1 MLPQKLRLGLAIFLI
16 AVITGYHLPLVQAD
30 PQPSTCQTILEK
42 PSSGQEA
49 ITLLGSNLS
58 VAAEQNSLTSYQLT
72 QLLLNNPTFHLDMCG
87 KGFYAESMIVPQMS
101 PLPIENFYLPGSLT
115 TKSTLKTNT
124 VNTIYSSV
132 FKLHSNPGS
141 KKTIYLDFDGEKIE
155 NTAWNKNFNNDASW
169 IASGFSQDTD
179 FTTFSNSELDVIQS
193 VWQRVAEDF
202 SSFDVDVTTQLPA
215 LGALERTNAAD
226 DIYGTRAL
234 ISNDTV
240 IFNACK
246 CSGLAY
252 VGVFDSIGNLHDIN
266 QPAWIFT
273 QGLGDNP
280 KFIAEAITHEVGHTL
295 GLSHDGSKAVL
306 YFPGINGWAPIMGV
320 GFYQP
325 VTQWSKGEYVDATNV
340 EDDLSIIA
348 SHGLLIRK
356 DEDDNSEKT
365 ARIIKENQG
374 LGGVIT
380 TAEDVDYFSFTPNAS
395 TEFTFAASAATLS
408 PDLDINLT
416 IYPVGKASAKTV
428 FNPPLVIT
436 STDIVEGLSV
446 NAPIKLIAGAT
457 YIITIDGSPLSTSS
471 TAYTAYGSIGTYKI
485 SVNKGRAVAA
495 SNTSAGP
502 IDAGTTSLP
511 DKLVLPVQTPKN
523 TAPLE
528 LPDTVK
534 IQRRIGSKFL
544 SVI

>member
-16 AVITGYHLPLVQAD
+16 AVITGYHLPAVQAE
-30 PQPSTCQTILEK
+30 PQPGSCVTILEK

-49 ITLLGSNLS
+49 IDLLGSKLS
-58 VAAEQNSLTSYQLT
+58 IAAEQNSLASFQLT

-87 KGFYAESMIVPQMS
+87 KGFYAESMIVPQMN
-101 PLPIENFYLPGSLT
+101 PLPIENFYLPGSLAA
-115 TKSTLKTNT
+115 KSTVKTNAI
-124 VNTIYSSV
+124 NTNYASV

-141 KKTIYLDFDGEKIE
+141 KKTIYLDFNGEKIE
-155 NTAWNKNFNNDASW
+155 NTTWNKNFNNGAAW
-169 IASGFSQDTD
+169 FASGFSQDSD

-202 SSFDVDVTTQLPA
+202 STFDVDVTTELPT
-215 LGALERTNAAD
+215 LGALERTSAAD
-226 DIYGTRAL
+226 DTFGTRAL

-252 VGVFDSIGNLHDIN
+252 VGVFDSIGNLHDVN

-273 QGLGDNP
+273 QGVGDNP

-325 VTQWSKGEYVDATNV
+325 ITQWSKGEYVDATNV
-340 EDDLSIIA
+340 EDDLAIIA
-348 SHGLLIRK
+348 RHGLSIRA

-365 ARIIKENQG
+365 ARIIIENQG
-374 LGGVIT
+374 FGGVIT
-380 TAEDVDYFSFTPNAS
+380 TAQDIDYFSFTPSLSLDYTIEAN
-395 TEFTFAASAATLS
+395 AATLS
-408 PDLDINLT
+408 PDLDINLA
-416 IYPVGKASAKTV
+416 IYPVGKIALKKV
-428 FNPPLVIT
+428 FNPPLVVS
-436 STDIVEGLSV
+436 STDIVEGLSAKATV
-446 NAPIKLIAGAT
+446 KLNSGVR
-457 YIITIDGSPLSTSS
+457 YIITIDGAPLSNSS
-471 TAYTAYGSIGTYKI
+471 APYTAYGSIGTYKLSI
-485 SVNKGRAVAA
+485 SKGKGGVTSTLADVSAD
-495 SNTSAGP
+495 SNS
-502 IDAGTTSLP
+502 TSLP
-511 DKLVLPVQTPKN
+511 DKLVLPTRTPTN
-523 TAPLE
+523 PSPLE
-528 LPDTVK
+528 LPDEVK
-534 IQRRIGSKFL
+534 IRGSIGSRFF

>member
-16 AVITGYHLPLVQAD
+16 ALISGYHLPVVQAE
-30 PQPSTCQTILEK
+30 PQPGSCITILEK

-58 VAAEQNSLTSYQLT
+58 IATKQNSLESYQLT

-101 PLPIENFYLPGSLT
+101 PLPIENFYLPGSLSTKT
-115 TKSTLKTNT
+115 TIKTNT
-124 VNTIYSSV
+124 VNTNYSSV

-155 NTAWNKNFNNDASW
+155 NTAWNKNFNGGATW

-179 FTTFSNSELDVIQS
+179 FTNFSNSELDVIQS

-202 SSFDVDVTTQLPA
+202 STFDVDVTTQLPA

-295 GLSHDGSKAVL
+295 GLSHDGTKAVL

-340 EDDLSIIA
+340 EDDLAIIA
-348 SHGLLIRK
+348 SHGLSIRN

-374 LGGVIT
+374 FGGVIT
-380 TAEDVDYFSFTPNAS
+380 TSGDIDYFSFTPNVSAD
-395 TEFTFAASAATLS
+395 FTFAASAATLS

-416 IYPVGKASAKTV
+416 IYPVGKAASKTV
-428 FNPPLVIT
+428 FNPPLVIS
-436 STDIVEGLSV
+436 STDIVDGLSV
-446 NAPIKLIAGAT
+446 NASMKLIAGTT
-457 YIITIDGSPLSTSS
+457 YIITIDGAPLSTTSS
-471 TAYTAYGSIGTYKI
+471 AYTAYGSIGTYKL
-485 SVNKGRAVAA
+485 SVNKGKAVDA
-495 SNTSAGP
+495 SNTSAAP
-502 IDAGTTSLP
+502 NDAGTTSLP

-528 LPDTVK
+528 LPDTTKVK
-534 IQRRIGSKFL
+534 RSVGSKFL
-544 SVI
+544 TVI

>member
-16 AVITGYHLPLVQAD
+16 AVISGCHLPAVQAE
-30 PQPSTCQTILEK
+30 PQTGSCRTILEK

-49 ITLLGSNLS
+49 IDQLGGNLPI
-58 VAAEQNSLTSYQLT
+58 AAEQNSLKSFQLT
-72 QLLLNNPTFHLDMCG
+72 QLLLNNPSFHLDMCG

-101 PLPIENFYLPGSLT
+101 PLPIENFFLPGSLA

-124 VNTIYSSV
+124 INTNYSSV

-155 NTAWNKNFNNDASW
+155 NTAWNKNFNNGATW
-169 IASGFSQDTD
+169 TASGFSQDKD
-179 FTTFSNSELDVIQS
+179 FTTFSKSELDVIQS

-202 SSFDVDVTTQLPA
+202 STFDVDVTTELPV

-226 DIYGTRAL
+226 NIYGTRAL

-273 QGLGDNP
+273 QGVGDNP

-295 GLSHDGSKAVL
+295 GLAHDGSKSVL

-325 VTQWSKGEYVDATNV
+325 ITQWSKGEYIDATNV

-348 SHGLLIRK
+348 SHGLSIRT

-374 LGGVIT
+374 LGGIIT
-380 TAEDVDYFSFTPNAS
+380 TSKDVDYFSFTSSAS
-395 TEFTFAASAATLS
+395 ADFTFAASVATLS

-416 IYPVGKASAKTV
+416 IYPSDKPKSKTN
-428 FNPPLVIT
+428 FNPPLLIS

-446 NAPIKLIAGAT
+446 NATMKLVLGTT
-457 YIITIDGSPLSTSS
+457 YIITIDGSPLPDST
-471 TAYTAYGSIGTYKI
+471 TAYTAYGSIGTYKLNI
-485 SVNKGRAVAA
+485 SKGKGVAP
-495 SNTSAGP
+495 STSQPVMTESA
-502 IDAGTTSLP
+502 TTSLP
-511 DKLVLPVQTPKN
+511 DKLVLPAQAPVN
-523 TAPLE
+523 AAPLE
-528 LPDTVK
+528 LPNTFTA
-534 IQRRIGSKFL
+534 RRNISSKFL
-544 SVI
+544 TLI

>member
-16 AVITGYHLPLVQAD
+16 AVITGYHLPMVQAE
-30 PQPSTCQTILEK
+30 PQPGSCLILLKK

-49 ITLLGSNLS
+49 ITSLGSNLS
-58 VAAEQNSLTSYQLT
+58 IAAEQNSLASNQLI

-115 TKSTLKTNT
+115 TKTTVKTNS
-124 VNTIYSSV
+124 VNTNYSSV

-155 NTAWNKNFNNDASW
+155 NTAWNKNFNNGASW
-169 IASGFSQDTD
+169 IASGFSQDAD

-202 SSFDVDVTTQLPA
+202 STFDVDVTTQLPA
-215 LGALERTNAAD
+215 LGALERTNASD
-226 DIYGTRAL
+226 DVYGTRAL

-252 VGVFDSIGNLHDIN
+252 VGVFDANGNLHDIN

-280 KFIAEAITHEVGHTL
+280 KFLAEATTHEVGHTL
-295 GLSHDGSKAVL
+295 GLSHDGSKTVL

-325 VTQWSKGEYVDATNV
+325 ITQWSKGEYVDATNV

-348 SHGLLIRK
+348 SHGLSIRK

-365 ARIIKENQG
+365 ARIINENQS

-380 TAEDVDYFSFTPNAS
+380 TAGDVDYFSFLPNAS
-395 TEFTFAASAATLS
+395 TDFTFTASAATLS

-416 IYPVGKASAKTV
+416 IYPVGKASSKTV
-428 FNPPLVIT
+428 FNPPLVVT
-436 STDIVEGLSV
+436 STDIVDGLSL
-446 NAPIKLIAGAT
+446 NASMKLVSGTT
-457 YIITIDGSPLSTSS
+457 YIITIDGAPLSNSS
-471 TAYTAYGSIGTYKI
+471 TAYTAYGSIGTYKLSI
-485 SVNKGRAVAA
+485 YKGKRVVVSA
-495 SNTSAGP
+495 SSAPSTDSTSA
-502 IDAGTTSLP
+502 SLP
-511 DKLVLPVQTPKN
+511 DKLVLPVRTPTN
-523 TAPLE
+523 AAPLE

-534 IQRRIGSKFL
+534 TRRNYDSKFL
-544 SVI
+544 TAI